1 MKIVINLSG
10 ELMYVDSNILSNI
23 TKIHKSGDTYFINV
37 NGTCFSVHEN
47 YYLLGIRE
55 NKLNEILK

>member
-10 ELMYVDSNILSNI
+10 ELMDVDSNILSNI
-23 TKIHKSGDTYFINV
+23 TTVNKSGDTYFINS
-37 NGTCFSVHEN
+37 NGVYFSVHEN
-47 YYLLGIRE
+47 YYLIGIRE